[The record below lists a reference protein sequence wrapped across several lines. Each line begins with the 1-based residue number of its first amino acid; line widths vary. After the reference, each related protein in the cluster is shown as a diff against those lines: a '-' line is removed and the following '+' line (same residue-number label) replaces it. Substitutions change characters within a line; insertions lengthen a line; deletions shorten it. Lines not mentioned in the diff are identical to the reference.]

1 MPEVEILYRAS
12 LNLIDIGAFFPVVFA
27 DMCNMKISA
36 VWVFLYEQFKSSE
49 GSDSQ
54 LSSNF

>member
-54 LSSNF
+54 